1 VASRSC
7 AGAPELDD
15 KEPDLGSMD
24 SLKLRRETLRTVA
37 LTGFPLYRT
46 SNPVLDRPASSSGL
60 PPPPNLPFNSQAQPV
75 SPTRRALMKDLLE
88 QSRRT
93 LHYNPYTI
101 VDLRRER
108 TLGQG
113 RCRLRA
119 V

>member
-1 VASRSC
+1 MLPAF
-7 AGAPELDD
+7 DM
-15 KEPDLGSMD
+15 EPNISSTDAFKARRKT
-24 SLKLRRETLRTVA
+24 LKRIA

-60 PPPPNLPFNSQAQPV
+60 PPPPNLPFNSQAQPM